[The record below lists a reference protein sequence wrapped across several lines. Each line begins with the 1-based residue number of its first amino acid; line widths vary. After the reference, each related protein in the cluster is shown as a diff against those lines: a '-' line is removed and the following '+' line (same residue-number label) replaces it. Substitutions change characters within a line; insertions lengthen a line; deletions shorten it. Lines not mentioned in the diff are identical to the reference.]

1 MLSVNKEK
9 KKKSSDLAKAIRLVP
24 IKIHG
29 SHLKRE
35 SVRVKVFLKWH
46 RAIEAE
52 N

>member
-1 MLSVNKEK
+1 MPRVNKER

-29 SHLKRE
+29 SNLKRE
-35 SVRVKVFLKWH
+35 GVRVKVLLKWH
-46 RAIEAE
+46 RAIEAG